1 MTDKMPVNPLLQ
13 GLASRAM
20 PEPCSVVI
28 FGATGDLTHRK
39 LVPALY
45 NLAADGDLPPGL
57 SLVGFARRDKTDE
70 IFRTELEEAA
80 KKFSR
85 QTINQDLWQNFASAI
100 CYHRSEFGEVD
111 GYHRLRERLNQLDKD
126 RGTRGNRLF
135 YLSAG
140 PDQFENILT
149 NLKNSGLADTP
160 AGSWARVI
168 VEKPFGTDL
177 STARHLNNTVHKC
190 FDEAS
195 RSGSTIFWV
204 KRRLRTSWSCVS
216 PTRSSSISG
225 TNAI

>member
-45 NLAADGDLPPGL
+45 NLAVDGDLPPGL
-57 SLVGFARRDKTDE
+57 SLVGFARRDKTDA

-80 KKFSR
+80 RKYSR
-85 QTINQDLWQNFASAI
+85 QTINDELWKNFANTI
-100 CYHRSEFGEVD
+100 YYHRSEFGENE
-111 GYHRLRERLNQLDKD
+111 GYDRLRERLNQLDKD

-149 NLKNSGLADTP
+149 NLRSSGLADAP
-160 AGSWARVI
+160 AGSWSRVI
-168 VEKPFGTDL
+168 VWNRSVDRQAPQQHGAQMLPRGVHLPDRPFSGEGNGTEYHGL
-177 STARHLNNTVHKC
+177 AFR
-190 FDEAS
+190 
-195 RSGSTIFWV
+195 
-204 KRRLRTSWSCVS
+204 
-216 PTRSSSISG
+216 
-225 TNAI
+225 